1 MMWLFILTIFTAAV
15 LFVSFII
22 CEKDIMHPAV
32 VFNIFFLISEL
43 TCICFMHEY
52 SIVLHYRT
60 VFVLGM
66 GELIFLAISI
76 MSRYVKAKVHRNL
89 YEELVP
95 SVIKVDKKF
104 KIIILLCQII
114 SILSFLYYLRII
126 SLKYAGSADSIGNMI
141 NLYDQANK
149 FFSKELA
156 TVPIP
161 LAYRVSNPLGV
172 AGAHIFLYI
181 LINNWIV
188 TRKVD
193 KYCLLS
199 VILLIGIYTLN
210 GSRTP
215 IFRLITIALILYYIL
230 YFKKKLKKINPR
242 FFLKLV
248 VFAIITVFILQAMLY
263 ITGRLSSNGKFKLT
277 DFLFVYLGAPIVN
290 LDNWLMNPIKVE
302 KFYIPGVHV
311 FSQIFSIIEN
321 VFHIANLHG
330 GNILLFQSNSDGK
343 FLGNVYTMY
352 YPFVYDFGMLGV
364 IPLTAIIAFYYCFTY
379 DRMFKKQISSQKV
392 CLRLF
397 FYSYLFNDLI
407 MSIFSARFFET
418 ILDIGTIKLFIISY
432 LIVELF
438 LKKRIPIIKK
448 KVSFKLRSSF

>member
-1 MMWLFILTIFTAAV
+1 MWLFILTVFTAAV

-43 TCICFMHEY
+43 TCICFIHEY
-52 SIVLHYRT
+52 NIVLHYRT

-66 GELIFLAISI
+66 GELVFLVMSI
-76 MSRYVKAKVHRNL
+76 MSRYMSTNAHRNL

-95 SVIKVDKKF
+95 SVIKVDKK
-104 KIIILLCQII
+104 ITIGILVCQIV
-114 SILSFLYYLRII
+114 SIVSFLYYLRVI
-126 SLKYAGSADSIGNMI
+126 SLKYAGSADSIGSMI

-161 LAYRVSNPLGV
+161 IVYRVSNPLGI

-188 TRKVD
+188 THKVD

-199 VILLIGIYTLN
+199 VVLLIIIYTLN

-215 IFRLITIALILYYIL
+215 IFRLITIVLILYYIL
-230 YFKKKLKKINPR
+230 YFKKKLKKIDSR
-242 FFLKLV
+242 FLLKLITI
-248 VFAIITVFILQAMLY
+248 AIITVFMLQAMLY
-263 ITGRLSSNGKFKLT
+263 ITGRLSLNGKFKLT

-290 LDNWLMNPIKVE
+290 LDNWLMNPIKIEESYV
-302 KFYIPGVHV
+302 PGVHV
-311 FSQIFSIIEN
+311 FPQIFSIIEK
-321 VFHIANLHG
+321 VFHINNLHG
-330 GNILLFQSNSDGK
+330 GNILTFQNNLDGK

-352 YPFVYDFGMLGV
+352 YPFMYDFGILGV
-364 IPLTAIIAFYYCFTY
+364 IPLTSIIAFYYCFTY
-379 DRMFKKQISSQKV
+379 DRMFKKRISPQKV

-418 ILDIGTIKLFIISY
+418 IMNIGVIKNFILSY
-432 LIVELF
+432 LIVEIF
-438 LKKRIPIIKK
+438 LEKRVPIIKK
-448 KVSFKLRSSF
+448 NIIEKSS